1 MNKKRTII
9 SIILLFIFLLITYLV
24 INGYTYKFDD
34 KIYEF
39 IIKGQNDI
47 ITSFMKIYTQL
58 GGPYILVPL
67 TLLLIYFY
75 RNTSYKFLIPLNF
88 IGVYLLNFFI
98 KNIIERPRPVGINL
112 ITESGFSFPSGH
124 AMVSMAFY
132 SYLAY
137 LLNKKIPQKYHILV
151 YAIIFLLVVFVSITR
166 IYLGVHYASDV
177 VAGIILGL
185 FFVINFITISK
196 K

>member
-1 MNKKRTII
+1 M
-9 SIILLFIFLLITYLV
+9 
-24 INGYTYKFDD
+24 
-34 KIYEF
+34 
-39 IIKGQNDI
+39 
-47 ITSFMKIYTQL
+47 
-58 GGPYILVPL
+58 
-67 TLLLIYFY
+67 
-75 RNTSYKFLIPLNF
+75 IPLNF
-88 IGVYLLNFFI
+88 IGVYLLNFLI